1 MAVDGKR
8 ILNGRQAAPEVKK
21 DKIAA
26 LKKRIMEGTYQVK
39 AEDIAS
45 KILEEFLLKLLLSQ
59 NSASPGVRT
68 SDICVIT
75 GNRRASIPSS

>member
-1 MAVDGKR
+1 MTVNGKR
-8 ILNGRQAAPEVKK
+8 ILNGRQEAPEVKK

-45 KILEEFLLKLLLSQ
+45 KILKEFLLKILLSQ
-59 NSASPGVRT
+59 NSGHCFP
-68 SDICVIT
+68 
-75 GNRRASIPSS
+75 N

>member
-1 MAVDGKR
+1 MAVNGKK

-45 KILEEFLLKLLLSQ
+45 KILKEFLLKILLSQ
-59 NSASPGVRT
+59 NSRHCFP
-68 SDICVIT
+68 
-75 GNRRASIPSS
+75 N

>member
-1 MAVDGKR
+1 MAVNRKKM
-8 ILNGRQAAPEVKK
+8 NGRQAAPELKK

-45 KILEEFLLKLLLSQ
+45 KILQEFLLKILLSQ
-59 NSASPGVRT
+59 NSRHCFP
-68 SDICVIT
+68 
-75 GNRRASIPSS
+75 N

>member
-1 MAVDGKR
+1 MAVNGKK
-8 ILNGRQAAPEVKK
+8 ILNGRQAAPKVKK

-45 KILEEFLLKLLLSQ
+45 KILKEFLLKILLSQ
-59 NSASPGVRT
+59 NSATAGVR
-68 SDICVIT
+68 SCNI
-75 GNRRASIPSS
+75 AFLPSRHRGFQLP